1 MGTSPQLRPIVQ
13 LLAALQAEGVRFIL
27 AGMSAANLQGV
38 LVSTLDVDLWIGL
51 PAREYMR
58 VINLCRRLG
67 ATVRS
72 ANKVY
77 LSDDLPVD
85 FIYEVTGL
93 RTFEQ
98 EFTKARR
105 LSFHG
110 LKIPVLSMA
119 QICRSKRAA
128 GRDKDKLHLLL
139 IAQLQA
145 DQRANRRAQ
154 KRRKPRQQSKT
165 KHWSAKHQGS

>member
-1 MGTSPQLRPIVQ
+1 M
-13 LLAALQAEGVRFIL
+13 L
-27 AGMSAANLQGV
+27 AGMSAANLQGMM
-38 LVSTLDVDLWIGL
+38 VSTLDVDLWIGL
-51 PAREYMR
+51 PARQYMR

-77 LSDDLPVD
+77 LNDDLPVD

-93 RTFEQ
+93 RSFDQ
-98 EFTKARR
+98 EFAKARR

-139 IAQLQA
+139 IGQLLA
-145 DQRANRRAQ
+145 NQRANRRAQ
-154 KRRKPRQQSKT
+154 QREKLRRQTKVKPLPAKRVRS
-165 KHWSAKHQGS
+165 